1 MRHPLIAILL
11 LLIVLL
17 TYRVSTNPDPVV
29 AAPLAEIVV
38 NSTND
43 VFADDGTCS
52 LREAISAANND
63 QPSGSL
69 PGECAAGSG
78 ADTITLPAG
87 AYTFTLNGV
96 EDANL
101 SGDLDISGDLTIEGA
116 DRNTTIIN
124 AAHLDRVVE
133 VISGTVLIQ
142 DVTITGGHAPNGDSG
157 TAGEDGG
164 GVFNSGNLQFIRA
177 IIQDN
182 EAGSGGT
189 NRKGGDGGGIYS
201 TGQLS
206 LIQSRI
212 ANNRAG
218 DGNAEGAGGNGGG
231 LRTSA
236 QTTLIYSELSN
247 NFAGNGGDGLRC
259 GNGGA
264 GGGIYSSASATFQI
278 STVSGNR
285 AGAACGGSGNG
296 SNGGGIFHEGGTLII
311 VNGTVADNH
320 VPDFGRGG
328 GIAGNGTLGNT
339 ILANNTSG
347 DEPNDCE
354 GTLAAPEGYVLLE
367 SEFGCSLI
375 GDSKGVIIGKD
386 PVIGDLADNGGF
398 SYTHALL
405 GGSPALDNG
414 NCLFNT
420 FDQRGLPRPVDLPG
434 YPNAVFGCDLGAYEA
449 QTEPPVATATPT
461 ATAEVTVTPT
471 ATPDPT
477 ASATA
482 TATTT
487 LPTTHT
493 PTVTPSATGTP
504 GEDNLYLPLTMRTK

>member
-1 MRHPLIAILL
+1 MRHPLIALLL

-17 TYRVSTNPDPVV
+17 AYSASMNPQRI
-29 AAPLAEIVV
+29 AAARFAEIVV

-43 VFADDGTCS
+43 VLADDGSCS

-69 PGECAAGSG
+69 PGECNAGSG

-87 AYTFTLNGV
+87 TYTFTLNGV
-96 EDANL
+96 EDVNL
-101 SGDLDISGDLTIEGA
+101 GGDLDISGDLTIEGA
-116 DRNTTIIN
+116 DRDTTVIN

-133 VISGTVLIQ
+133 VLTGTVLIQ
-142 DVTITGGHAPNGDSG
+142 DVTITGGHALNGDSG
-157 TAGEDGG
+157 EAGEDGG
-164 GVFNSGNLQFIRA
+164 GVYNSGNLQFIRA

-182 EAGSGGT
+182 EAGSGVT

-212 ANNRAG
+212 TNNRAG

-236 QTTLIYSELSN
+236 QTTLIYSELSD

-264 GGGIYSSASATFQI
+264 GGGIYSSASVTFQI

-285 AGAACGGSGNG
+285 AGAACGGAGNG
-296 SNGGGIFHEGGTLII
+296 SNGGGIFHEVGTLII

-339 ILANNTSG
+339 IVANNSSA
-347 DEPNDCE
+347 DESNDCE
-354 GTLAAPEGYVLLE
+354 GTLTAPEGYVLLE
-367 SEFGCSLI
+367 SESGCSLT
-375 GDSKGVIIGKD
+375 GDSKGVIIGQD
-386 PVIGDLADNGGF
+386 PVLGALADNGGF
-398 SYTHALL
+398 SHTHALL
-405 GGSPALDNG
+405 GSSPALDTG
-414 NCLFNT
+414 NCLLNT

-434 YPNAVFGCDLGAYEA
+434 YPNAAFGCDLGAYEA

-461 ATAEVTVTPT
+461 ATAEVTITPT
-471 ATPDPT
+471 AIPDPT
-477 ASATA
+477 SSATV

-487 LPTTHT
+487 PSATDT
-493 PTVTPSATGTP
+493 PTPTATGTP
-504 GEDNLYLPLTMRTK
+504 GEATLYLPLTMRAK